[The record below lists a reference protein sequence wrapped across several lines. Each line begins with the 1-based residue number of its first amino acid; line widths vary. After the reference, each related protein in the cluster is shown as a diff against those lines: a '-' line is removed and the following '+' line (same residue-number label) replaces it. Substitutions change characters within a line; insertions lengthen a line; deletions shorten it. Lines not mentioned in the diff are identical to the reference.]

1 MRDDIK
7 RQVQAAGGKLA
18 GGKAKA
24 KPAGQKR
31 NSGQNKNTPPPQE
44 GEPAEEEEVD
54 STEQITPNPRYY
66 QSTTKTPEGL
76 GMARLVGFTEQQ
88 WNELVPLL
96 HQQGFRP
103 Y

>member
-1 MRDDIK
+1 MRDESK
-7 RQVQAAGGKLA
+7 HPCQA
-18 GGKAKA
+18 GGKAQT
-24 KPAGQKR
+24 KPASQKR
-31 NSGQNKNTPPPQE
+31 NSTQKPKTPPQQR
-44 GEPAEEEEVD
+44 EEEAEAD
-54 STEQITPNPRYY
+54 STERVTPTPRYSP
-66 QSTTKTPEGL
+66 STTKTPEGL

>member
-1 MRDDIK
+1 MRDESK
-7 RQVQAAGGKLA
+7 RPCQAAGGKRA
-18 GGKAKA
+18 AGKAQT

-31 NSGQNKNTPPPQE
+31 NSTQKTRTPPRK
-44 GEPAEEEEVD
+44 GEEEVE
-54 STEQITPNPRYY
+54 SMEPVIPNPRYY
-66 QSTTKTPEGL
+66 QSTTRTPEGL

>member
-1 MRDDIK
+1 MKNVTLFSD
-7 RQVQAAGGKLA
+7 AMGKE
-18 GGKAKA
+18 KT

-31 NSGQNKNTPPPQE
+31 HSTQKPKTPPPK
-44 GEPAEEEEVD
+44 GEEEAEAE
-54 STEQITPNPRYY
+54 STEQITPDPRYY

>member
-1 MRDDIK
+1 MTDESK
-7 RQVQAAGGKLA
+7 HPCQAAGGKRA
-18 GGKAKA
+18 AGKAKT
-24 KPAGQKR
+24 KPVGQKR
-31 NSGQNKNTPPPQE
+31 NSTQKPKTPPQKR
-44 GEPAEEEEVD
+44 EEEAEAE
-54 STEQITPNPRYY
+54 STEPLTPNLRYY
-66 QSTTKTPEGL
+66 QATTKTPEGL

>member
-1 MRDDIK
+1 MKNASKERPLLFSDGEEK
-7 RQVQAAGGKLA
+7 T
-18 GGKAKA
+18 
-24 KPAGQKR
+24 KPAGQKH
-31 NSGQNKNTPPPQE
+31 NSGQKTKAPPQKR
-44 GEPAEEEEVD
+44 EEEAEAD